1 MQPEV
6 RWFDGQWLC
15 WLVVVWL
22 LYPLGNG
29 SPLTRCSRG
38 YEALAQCH
46 SSYVSLEAG
55 WGSMPLIAIHP
66 VSLNGPIPSAPK
78 ASRAF
83 KESTYV
89 SSFITTGLR
98 LSFDIWYE
106 CTGSMTY
113 SFIPFH
119 FHPEPLP
126 SGIFSFQ
133 VRMYWCI
140 GIHLHSS
147 SLWCKNFFQLASAGA
162 MINSSQMWQIVL
174 IVI

>member
-1 MQPEV
+1 MARP
-6 RWFDGQWLC
+6 WPD
-15 WLVVVWL
+15 
-22 LYPLGNG
+22 
-29 SPLTRCSRG
+29 
-38 YEALAQCH
+38 ALAQCH
-46 SSYVSLEAG
+46 SPYVSLEAG

-66 VSLNGPIPSAPK
+66 VSLSGPIPSAPK

-89 SSFITTGLR
+89 SSFITMGLR

>member
-29 SPLTRCSRG
+29 SPLTRRSRG

-46 SSYVSLEAG
+46 SPYVSLEAG

-66 VSLNGPIPSAPK
+66 VSLSGPIPSAPK

-89 SSFITTGLR
+89 SSSITTGLR

-113 SFIPFH
+113 SFTPFH
-119 FHPEPLP
+119 FHPERLP
-126 SGIFSFQ
+126 SGLFTFQ
-133 VRMYWCI
+133 VCMYWCI

-162 MINSSQMWQIVL
+162 MINSSQCG
-174 IVI
+174 